1 VERRLG
7 SLALP
12 ELFLGL
18 TAIAIAV
25 VLTAHIFAGT
35 IHDVRHSRDTLTVT
49 GSARVPIGANLVRWS
64 VTLAPEAKTAAR
76 AAGRLRQQTAYVR
89 RYLRKAG
96 IPADAISLSVVHTDV
111 IVTRLPRHRVR
122 TRYSVSQQV
131 AVSTRLIDVVEVT
144 AARIGEL
151 IERGIDLSPNPIQ
164 YLSTELTK
172 AKLSALTAATE
183 EARHRAEILVHG
195 LGGKLGRMRSSSQGV
210 FQVTPRNSTEVSDYG
225 INDTTSREKDVN
237 AVVSATFE
245 VNR

>member
-1 VERRLG
+1 VERRPG
-7 SLALP
+7 PLALP

-25 VLTAHIFAGT
+25 VLTAHIFSGT

-49 GSARVPIGANLVRWS
+49 GSARVPIDANLVRWS
-64 VTLAPEAKTAAR
+64 LTVAPQAATAAL
-76 AAGRLRQQTAYVR
+76 AARRLRQQSADVR
-89 RYLRKAG
+89 SFLRKAG
-96 IPADAISLSVVHTDV
+96 IPAEAISRSVVQTNV
-111 IVTRLPRHRVR
+111 IVTRLPHRRVR

-131 AVSTRLIDVVEVT
+131 EVSTRQIDVVEAT
-144 AARIGEL
+144 ATRIGEL
-151 IERGIDLSPNPIQ
+151 IERGIALSPSPIE

-172 AKLSALTAATE
+172 AKLAALTAATE

-210 FQVTPRNSTEVSDYG
+210 FQVTPRDSTEVSDYG